1 VLKVPH
7 HGSRHSTSPAFLKAT
22 SPKIALV
29 SAGYG
34 NSFGLPAARTMT
46 SLKELGIPTF
56 RTDLDGT
63 IQLVRKGKGFALS
76 TFGDRLK
83 QGHFH

>member
-1 VLKVPH
+1 
-7 HGSRHSTSPAFLKAT
+7 
-22 SPKIALV
+22 
-29 SAGYG
+29 
-34 NSFGLPAARTMT
+34 MT

-63 IQLVRKGKGFALS
+63 IQMVLKGKGFALS